1 MSIFLDQIEKRKLLE
16 EASLAETFEK
26 GTRRMGIGSSK
37 RHAVPPSDHGAM
49 RSVLDAL
56 GVTGYELT
64 DSEMTTPEEQL
75 NAILRPKGILTRKVS
90 LKDNW
95 WKQSI
100 GPMLGYDREGNLTAL
115 LPTRWGFGYTFTDKD
130 GETRPVNRKAMA
142 SSLSRHAITFCKP
155 LPHKTLSQ
163 GDLLKFAFKSMSMT
177 NLALLLATA
186 LVLALFG
193 MFTPMANKMI
203 FDIVIPTGEARDLL
217 PIFGLLAGAGI
228 GTMLFSLTRNL
239 CTERIRRVVEMH
251 LQNAVMARTFF
262 LSPKFFTKNS
272 SGELTAR
279 LDNVSKICSLLN
291 DTIVGAFLTLLFS
304 VVYVAQ
310 IFTYAQSV
318 TLPSLAIIAV
328 EIIALVLYY
337 RSIVRARS
345 EYTEKYNKLSGMEY
359 GMFAGIQKL
368 KLTGS
373 ERRALTLWL
382 DKYTQAT
389 HRIYNPTLDRRLIP
403 ALLQLCNVGGTAVI
417 FYFILANGVTTS
429 DYIAFS
435 SAYGMITAAI
445 TTIIA
450 VIPEMAQ
457 IKPML
462 DSLNPILEET
472 PEMEQNAPMVDE
484 LFGSIEMTDVSF
496 RYSDDSPLVLDNI
509 SLSIAPGEYVG
520 IVGKSGCGKST
531 LMRLLLGFEQPLKG
545 SIYYDNYDL
554 SKVDKTSLRRKIGCC
569 LQNGSLFTGD
579 LFHNITITAP
589 WSTHDDAWEAL
600 RMADMEKDVRRMPMG
615 LHTVVVEGSSGF
627 SGGQKQRL
635 LIARALIGHPQII
648 FFDEATSALDNI
660 SQKQVSDNLDSLNCT
675 RIVIAHRLST
685 IRHCDRIIV
694 LDKGHIAEEGN
705 FDQLMEKKGLFYE
718 MSLRQM

>member
-163 GDLLKFAFKSMSMT
+163 GELLKFAFKSMSMT

-279 LDNVSKICSLLN
+279 LDNVSKICSRLN
-291 DTIVGAFLTLLFS
+291 DSIVGAFLPLLFS

-345 EYTEKYNKLSGMEY
+345 EYIEKYNKLSGMEY

-389 HRIYNPTLDRRLIP
+389 QRIYNPTLDRRLIP

-445 TTIIA
+445 TTIIT

-484 LFGSIEMTDVSF
+484 LFGSIEMTEVSF

>member
-16 EASLAETFEK
+16 EATLAETFEK
-26 GTRRMGIGSSK
+26 GTRRMGLGSSK
-37 RHAVPPSDHGAM
+37 RHAVTPSDNSAL

-56 GVTGYELT
+56 GVTGYEFSNN
-64 DSEMTTPEEQL
+64 DMTTPEEQL
-75 NAILRPKGILTRKVS
+75 TAILQPKGILTRKVG

-130 GETRPVNRKAMA
+130 GETRHVSRKAMTN
-142 SSLSRHAITFCKP
+142 SLSRNAIAFCMP
-155 LPHKTLSQ
+155 LPHKSLSHAE
-163 GDLLKFAFKSMSMT
+163 LLKFAFKSMSMT
-177 NLALLLATA
+177 NLVLLFAAA

-193 MFTPMANKMI
+193 MLTPMANKMI
-203 FDIVIPTGEARDLL
+203 FDIIIPTGEAKDLL
-217 PIFGLLAGAGI
+217 PILGLLTGAGI
-228 GTMLFSLTRNL
+228 GTTLFMLTRDL

-304 VVYVAQ
+304 AVYFIQ
-310 IFTYAQSV
+310 IFTYAQPV
-318 TLPSLAIIAV
+318 VIPSLAIITV
-328 EIIALVLYY
+328 EIIAIVFYY
-337 RSIVRARS
+337 RSIVKARGN
-345 EYTEKYNKLSGMEY
+345 YTEKYNKLSGMEY

-382 DKYTQAT
+382 EKYTDAT
-389 HRIYNPTLDRRLIP
+389 HFIYNPTLDRRFLP
-403 ALLQLCNVGGTAVI
+403 ALLQLCNVGGMAVI
-417 FYFILANGVTTS
+417 FYFIIANGVATS
-429 DYIAFS
+429 DYVAFN
-435 SAYGMITAAI
+435 SAYGMIAAAI
-445 TTIIA
+445 AT
-450 VIPEMAQ
+450 VISVTPDMAQ

-462 DSLNPILEET
+462 DSLNPILKET
-472 PEMEQNAPMVDE
+472 PEIEHNAPMVDE
-484 LFGSIEMTDVSF
+484 LFGSIEMTEVSF

>member
-1 MSIFLDQIEKRKLLE
+1 
-16 EASLAETFEK
+16 
-26 GTRRMGIGSSK
+26 
-37 RHAVPPSDHGAM
+37 
-49 RSVLDAL
+49 
-56 GVTGYELT
+56 
-64 DSEMTTPEEQL
+64 
-75 NAILRPKGILTRKVS
+75 
-90 LKDNW
+90 
-95 WKQSI
+95 
-100 GPMLGYDREGNLTAL
+100 
-115 LPTRWGFGYTFTDKD
+115 
-130 GETRPVNRKAMA
+130 
-142 SSLSRHAITFCKP
+142 
-155 LPHKTLSQ
+155 
-163 GDLLKFAFKSMSMT
+163 
-177 NLALLLATA
+177 
-186 LVLALFG
+186 
-193 MFTPMANKMI
+193 
-203 FDIVIPTGEARDLL
+203 
-217 PIFGLLAGAGI
+217 
-228 GTMLFSLTRNL
+228 
-239 CTERIRRVVEMH
+239 
-251 LQNAVMARTFF
+251 
-262 LSPKFFTKNS
+262 
-272 SGELTAR
+272 
-279 LDNVSKICSLLN
+279 
-291 DTIVGAFLTLLFS
+291 
-304 VVYVAQ
+304 
-310 IFTYAQSV
+310 
-318 TLPSLAIIAV
+318 
-328 EIIALVLYY
+328 
-337 RSIVRARS
+337 
-345 EYTEKYNKLSGMEY
+345 
-359 GMFAGIQKL
+359 
-368 KLTGS
+368 
-373 ERRALTLWL
+373 
-382 DKYTQAT
+382 
-389 HRIYNPTLDRRLIP
+389 
-403 ALLQLCNVGGTAVI
+403 
-417 FYFILANGVTTS
+417 
-429 DYIAFS
+429 
-435 SAYGMITAAI
+435 
-445 TTIIA
+445 
-450 VIPEMAQ
+450 MAQ

-462 DSLNPILEET
+462 DSLNPILKET
-472 PEMEQNAPMVDE
+472 PEIEQNAPMVDE
-484 LFGSIEMTDVSF
+484 LFGSIEMTEVSF